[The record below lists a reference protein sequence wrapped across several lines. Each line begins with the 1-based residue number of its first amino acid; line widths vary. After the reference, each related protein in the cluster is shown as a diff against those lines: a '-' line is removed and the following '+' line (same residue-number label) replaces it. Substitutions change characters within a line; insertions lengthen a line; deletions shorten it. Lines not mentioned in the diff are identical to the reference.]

1 LSKPYD
7 FISAVEGQDYQFTTQ
22 SGDKYTAWFTEF
34 FLQTQDQ
41 NELLIYSFGFECSRN
56 STESSLRF
64 DTRIKA
70 TIQNIIIEFFK
81 KHPNDAI
88 LYICSS
94 ADGKARNRHIT
105 FSNWFNEFGNNFT
118 KCDSQIQYEG
128 NDFYSSIIILNDNP
142 QKDYLIDAFFFTIE
156 YWMGE

>member
-1 LSKPYD
+1 MR
-7 FISAVEGQDYQFTTQ
+7 T
-22 SGDKYTAWFTEF
+22 
-34 FLQTQDQ
+34 
-41 NELLIYSFGFECSRN
+41 

-70 TIQNIIIEFFK
+70 TIQNIIIEFFR

-94 ADGKARNRHIT
+94 TDGKARNRHIT
-105 FSNWFNEFGNNFT
+105 FSSWFNDFSNDFT
-118 KCDSQIQYEG
+118 KCDSQLKYKE
-128 NDFYSSIIILNDNP
+128 NEFYSSIIILNDNP
-142 QKDYLIDAFFFTIE
+142 QKHTLINAFYFTIE